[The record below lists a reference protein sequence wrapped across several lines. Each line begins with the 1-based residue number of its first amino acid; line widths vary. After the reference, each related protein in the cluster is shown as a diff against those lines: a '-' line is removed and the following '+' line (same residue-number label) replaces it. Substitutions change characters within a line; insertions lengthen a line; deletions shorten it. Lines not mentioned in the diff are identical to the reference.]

1 MSAFQSEQDQ
11 QVTVR
16 YIARWC
22 RSCRSAVRPGRS
34 IPSNRSLA
42 DPAEASLKTGDL
54 VEVTA
59 RKLFTSERSATGKDE
74 TIIVAVEHS
83 LDRERLALVQQTW
96 RSPAEQ

>member
-1 MSAFQSEQDQ
+1 LSAFQSEQDQ

-16 YIARWC
+16 LLPDGAAHAALLSGLDGQFLRIDL
-22 RSCRSAVRPGRS
+22 SP
-34 IPSNRSLA
+34 I
-42 DPAEASLKTGDL
+42 PAEASLKTGDL
-54 VEVTA
+54 VEVTCPKTIYLGEVCD
-59 RKLFTSERSATGKDE
+59 RQDE